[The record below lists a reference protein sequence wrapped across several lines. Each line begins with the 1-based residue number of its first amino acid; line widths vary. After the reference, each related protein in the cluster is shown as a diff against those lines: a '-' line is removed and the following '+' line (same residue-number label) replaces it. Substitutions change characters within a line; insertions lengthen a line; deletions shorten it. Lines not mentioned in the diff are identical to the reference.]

1 MDQGENP
8 FAQNARGGF
17 QEFGDDGLNDRQP
30 FGNNEV
36 ILPGGTRGNN
46 PLNKNFGS
54 NNFDAEDERTSLVQ
68 QSGNPNMRQHDPNKP
83 VGTKVELP
91 TTSIKDP
98 TVANPTMPPYISKFP
113 ISDRISM
120 NLFKCFGQTLSPRS

>member
-83 VGTKVELP
+83 IGTKVELP

-120 NLFKCFGQTLSPRS
+120 NLFKCFGQTVSPRS